1 VTGFPWDLLAL
12 AVLLAVNRLGAARA
26 VSHRV
31 PYLALQT
38 LDIVA
43 IGVVLALGVPGTDGQ
58 PVVKWFVAV
67 VIAFH
72 VVQNFSARAIHVQ
85 RLERRPHPRPKGGDE
100 ATPRV

>member
-1 VTGFPWDLLAL
+1 MNGFPWDLLAL

-26 VSHRV
+26 VTHRV
-31 PYLALQT
+31 PYLALQA
-38 LDIVA
+38 LDTVA
-43 IGVVLALGVPGTDGQ
+43 IGVVLALGVPGTEGH

-85 RLERRPHPRPKGGDE
+85 RLERRPLPRPRSGDD
-100 ATPRV
+100 APRGT